1 MARDRWFGHADLE
14 LALGCR
20 WRVSISLTLTE
31 IWARNSSE
39 TIGIWAAETRS
50 DALSTEGHRVT
61 KARVLLRNLRHLG
74 GHVSWG
80 CQRHAAPQNQVRAV
94 AGLGGPVPCLAG
106 AGPGQHGHTSGPPWG
121 TRSGAGQQPLSA
133 PAEVPHSSVLP
144 RWSHCARAEPPTSR
158 WRHPPPPQTP
168 SGVTGTSRASSVRSP
183 RGPMPV
189 FLSVGCRVL
198 PVCEGAGG
206 QALGGRSGADG
217 GRVLSPLRSA
227 CIRAPR
233 LSPAVPQ
240 AHVTTCPSA
249 SGCRGLFAEEPR
261 DAPLKSQS
269 CFPCYQNPPR
279 GSEPRPRMALSPSP
293 LRDSGTEF
301 CL

>member
-1 MARDRWFGHADLE
+1 MEDRRQAACDRWFGHVDLE

-61 KARVLLRNLRHLG
+61 KARVLLRNLGHVG

-80 CQRHAAPQNQVRAV
+80 RQCHAAPQNQVRAV
-94 AGLGGPVPCLAG
+94 AGVGGPVPRSAG
-106 AGPGQHGHTSGPPWG
+106 AGPGQRGHTSGP
-121 TRSGAGQQPLSA
+121 RSGAGQQPLSA

-189 FLSVGCRVL
+189 LLSVGCRVL
-198 PVCEGAGG
+198 PVCEGASG
-206 QALGGRSGADG
+206 QALGGDRGRMGVVSSLLSGVHASELQDCPQ
-217 GRVLSPLRSA
+217 RFHRLTSPHALQPVA
-227 CIRAPR
+227 
-233 LSPAVPQ
+233 AVGSLQ
-240 AHVTTCPSA
+240 KNHVT
-249 SGCRGLFAEEPR
+249 GLSS
-261 DAPLKSQS
+261 LSHV
-269 CFPCYQNPPR
+269 FPVTKTLPGEVDLDR
-279 GSEPRPRMALSPSP
+279 E
-293 LRDSGTEF
+293 
-301 CL
+301 